1 MNFKPIQM
9 ESYQNQNSIN
19 TVKNSDS
26 YVGFNNNF
34 FSSKDKIYT
43 NQPNNDDEGEAP
55 PTPFYAQNQINSTEQ
70 TILSNIDNNMSINK
84 KSCLN
89 VENTETNIKGEN
101 NNINP
106 NIEYNKVFY
115 ENKETQN
122 NSTTKGDVN
131 PNCGKGNIFQEE
143 EKKKFDVPNFGNFDN
158 NIGNNYKMVNNNA
171 PTNFGNFDNNI
182 GNNYKM
188 VNNNTPTNFGNLE
201 NNIFNNNQI
210 DNKNQNLND
219 SKEGEE
225 KTIIKR
231 KIFEKCKEGFFP
243 LFIRMNNQKPFFYYM
258 KLEQKLSTLLK
269 IHLNNIKIDDINEE
283 NYFFYNEGEILNP
296 DVPIQN
302 LGIKILSVIEIRHLD

>member
-1 MNFKPIQM
+1 M

-26 YVGFNNNF
+26 YVAFNNNS

-55 PTPFYAQNQINSTEQ
+55 PTPFYAQNQINSKEQ
-70 TILSNIDNNMSINK
+70 TILSNIHNNMSINK

-101 NNINP
+101 NNIHP

-131 PNCGKGNIFQEE
+131 PNCGKGNILQEE
-143 EKKKFDVPNFGNFDN
+143 EKKKFDVSNFGNFDN
-158 NIGNNYKMVNNNA
+158 NIGNNYKMDNNNS
-171 PTNFGNFDNNI
+171 
-182 GNNYKM
+182 
-188 VNNNTPTNFGNLE
+188 PTNFGNLE

-231 KIFEKCKEGFFP
+231 KIFEKCQEGFFP
-243 LFIRMNNQKPFFYYM
+243 LFIKMN
-258 KLEQKLSTLLK
+258 
-269 IHLNNIKIDDINEE
+269 D
-283 NYFFYNEGEILNP
+283 
-296 DVPIQN
+296 
-302 LGIKILSVIEIRHLD
+302 